1 MKVVHVVPS
10 VSEEASGPSYSVVR
24 LCESL
29 IRQESEVTL
38 ATLDGGRSA
47 APPLH
52 FVKPFPVGLG
62 PGRLGRSPAMRSWLD
77 GQVGTGAVS
86 LIHNHSLW
94 MLPNVYPGWTARKYG
109 VPLMVSPRGTLSG
122 WAFSSGSKLKG
133 LFWLLVQKAALTA
146 TTCFHATAQS
156 EYEDIRRMGF
166 RQPVC
171 IIPNGID
178 ISPAGQAPSS
188 DERILLFLGRIHPV
202 KGLDNLLRAWQ
213 VCEPSFSEWRLR
225 IAGPDNDGYLP
236 KMQALA
242 EELRL
247 KNVAFCGPL
256 YGEAKHAAYREADIF
271 VLPTH
276 SENFG
281 MTVAEALAVGTPAI
295 VTRGAPWSGLGPHR
309 AGWWIDVGVDP
320 LVACLEEAM
329 SRSRSEL
336 MGMGQSGQEWMK
348 EEFSWVGI
356 ARKMLETY
364 HWLLSGASA
373 INRPAWVRGA
383 GD

>member
-1 MKVVHVVPS
+1 MKVIHVVPS

-29 IRQESEVTL
+29 IRQELEVTL
-38 ATLDGGRSA
+38 ATLDGGRPA

-52 FVKPFPVGLG
+52 FHKPFPVGLG
-62 PGRLGRSPAMRSWLD
+62 PDRLGRSPAMRSWLD
-77 GQVGTGAVS
+77 GQVGTGAVG

-94 MLPNVYPGWTARKYG
+94 MLPNVYPGKLARKYG
-109 VPLMVSPRGTLSG
+109 VPLIVSPRGTLSE
-122 WAFSSGSKLKG
+122 WAFQRGSKLKR
-133 LFWLLVQKAALTA
+133 LFWPLVQKPALTA
-146 TTCFHATAQS
+146 ATCFHATAES

-171 IIPNGID
+171 VIPNGID
-178 ISPAGQAPSS
+178 IPQAKQMSLT
-188 DERILLFLGRIHPV
+188 DERTLLFLGRIHPK

-213 VCEPSFSEWRLR
+213 VCEQHFPEWRLR

-295 VTRGAPWSGLGPHR
+295 VTRGAPWSGLERHR
-309 AGWWIDVGVDP
+309 AGWWIDVGVEP
-320 LVACLEEAM
+320 LAACLKEAM
-329 SRSRSEL
+329 SQPRSEL
-336 MGMGQSGQEWMK
+336 MDMGRRGREWMK
-348 EEFSWVGI
+348 AEFSWVN
-356 ARKMLETY
+356 AAQKMAETY
-364 HWLLSGASA
+364 RWVMEGSA
-373 INRPAWVRGA
+373 AIERPDWVVV
-383 GD
+383 